1 MKTRSIIITAGGTGQ
16 RMGTVQPKQFLLLNG
31 KPVLMHT
38 IERLHRF
45 SPESQLLLTL
55 PEDHRSEWQS
65 LCKEHDF
72 TIPLTVVSGG
82 KERYHSIQNALE
94 ACTGELIAVHDGVRP
109 LVSEATL
116 QRLFEAVE
124 THSAV
129 IPVVP
134 LKDSIRQLIGS
145 SSHAVPRSDF
155 RIVQTPQV
163 FDAAVLRKAYELP
176 YSESV
181 TDDAGLVEATGVTI
195 HLVDGNEENI
205 KITVPSDLVLAE
217 GLLKK

>member
-1 MKTRSIIITAGGTGQ
+1 
-16 RMGTVQPKQFLLLNG
+16 MGTVQPKQFLLLNG

-55 PEDHRSEWQS
+55 PQDHRSEWEV

-72 TIPLTVVSGG
+72 AIPLTIVSGG

-134 LKDSIRQLIGS
+134 LKDSIRQLTGG

-163 FDAAVLRKAYELP
+163 FDATVLRKAYELP

>member
-1 MKTRSIIITAGGTGQ
+1 
-16 RMGTVQPKQFLLLNG
+16 MGTAQPKQFLLLNG

-38 IERLHRF
+38 IERLHKF

-55 PEDHRSEWQS
+55 PEAHHTDWHS
-65 LCKEHDF
+65 LCEEHRF
-72 TIPLTVVSGG
+72 TIPLTVISGG
-82 KERYHSIQNALE
+82 KERYHSIKNALD

-129 IPVVP
+129 IPVVA
-134 LKDSIRQLIGS
+134 LKDSIRQVSGTN
-145 SSHAVPRSDF
+145 SHAVARSDF

-163 FDAAVLRKAYELP
+163 FEASVLRKAYELP
-176 YSESV
+176 YSQNI
-181 TDDAGLVEATGVTI
+181 TDDAGLVEATGIAI

-217 GLLKK
+217 GLLKSEG